1 MSLISNKSEIPLT
14 KLMSGKTMTRQLI
27 SVEKQ
32 TYLLADQIAAFYSL
46 EIDKKFIQS
55 TNLDSKILLQTK
67 RDAVSTVIKE
77 LRAEKKELDQL
88 IKPHQQA
95 NREILDKIINIL
107 INTKNTRRH
116 FEIILGTILLN
127 YPIDRSDAK
136 FSSRLEMSKVLR
148 PMYQTAL
155 ISLLLEKLLNE
166 GFKFNSEY
174 LAVLLKAYSADDPEA
189 KTKALFELQKIF
201 VEIIYLKE
209 MGFYSPTSLEI
220 LSRSGEN
227 NLLDELNRKE
237 LLEQSSLSG
246 KEFHH
251 YGVGA
256 LEVDIGGLDSKD
268 VEGVSKR
275 EKTDKKEIKSE
286 LSTTERMALMESAA
300 RFTFIKDIMDPKV
313 KTDPQIDEL
322 LQICKVYSSFMLP
335 VKTKV
340 DKELHIKAYDMLR
353 QQAVD
358 KRLNPLYTQTLL
370 AMMGRFPI
378 GSGVYFIDSQRHGGT
393 IDKALVVGLNP
404 RNPDEP
410 IVKRVT
416 TNYRNMIDSV
426 SGVVAKNI
434 NLFFVQARGDENF
447 TRQLKIRFNTQ
458 FKNEE
463 DGLLFSFRANDS
475 FRTLAISESK
485 LW

>member
-27 SVEKQ
+27 SVEKY
-32 TYLLADQIAAFYSL
+32 TYLLTDQIAEFYSL

-67 RDAVSTVIKE
+67 RDAVSNVIKE
-77 LRAEKKELDQL
+77 LRSEKEKLDQL

-95 NREILDKIINIL
+95 NRDILDKIINIL

-127 YPIDRSDAK
+127 YPIDRLDAK
-136 FSSRLEMSKVLR
+136 FSSRLEMSKMLR

-174 LAVLLKAYSADDPEA
+174 LVVLLEGYSADDQEA

-227 NLLDELNRKE
+227 NLLDEKNRTE
-237 LLEQSSLSG
+237 LLEQSSLSS

-256 LEVDIGGLDSKD
+256 LEVDIGGLVSKD
-268 VEGVSKR
+268 VVDVSER
-275 EKTDKKEIKSE
+275 EKTEKKEIKAE
-286 LSTTERMALMESAA
+286 LSAAERMALMESAA

-313 KTDPQIDEL
+313 KTDRQIDDL
-322 LQICKVYSSFMLP
+322 LQICKVYSSFILP
-335 VKTKV
+335 VKTKI
-340 DKELHIKAYDMLR
+340 DKELHIKAYDMMR
-353 QQAVD
+353 QQAAD
-358 KRLNPLYTQTLL
+358 KLLNPLYTKTLL

-378 GSGVYFIDSQRHGGT
+378 GSGIYFIDSQRHGGT
-393 IDKALVVGLNP
+393 VDKALVVGLNP

-426 SGVVAKNI
+426 SGTVAKNI
-434 NLFFVQARGDENF
+434 NLFFVQARSDENF